1 MKLIAMLV
9 LIPLLSFGGDYSLT
23 REATKLTPG
32 GGSPTNVL
40 SWTCQQNC
48 GVEIQEV
55 HVYGGTLT
63 DTATVTR
70 VSYDGYVTNTV
81 ATLTYTSGASASTA
95 TITYG
100 NLTWY
105 PGRGKDR
112 CVITG
117 TGTNAFYTAFVY
129 RAHP

>member
-1 MKLIAMLV
+1 MKLIVMLV
-9 LIPLLSFGGDYSLT
+9 LLPFLALGGDYILT
-23 REATKLTPG
+23 REATIATPG
-32 GGSPTNVL
+32 GGTGTNVL
-40 SWTCQQNC
+40 NWTCMYNG
-48 GVEIQEV
+48 GVEILEV

-63 DTATVTR
+63 DTATVRR

-81 ATLTYTSGASASTA
+81 ATVTYTGGASASTA

-129 RAHP
+129 RTHL